1 MRAATT
7 TGDRFRMAKSHK
19 STDQPSA
26 DPGEN
31 RKWMKGRVVIA
42 VIAVVAAV
50 LVRSWIRLRRAVGEG
65 TDPGRMGDPSDA
77 LRPA

>member
-1 MRAATT
+1 MT
-7 TGDRFRMAKSHK
+7 KSHK
-19 STDQPSA
+19 STDQPTP
-26 DPGEN
+26 DPEEN
-31 RKWMKGRVVIA
+31 RKWTNGRVAIA

-77 LRPA
+77 LRPV